1 MTHRA
6 VWNISD
12 ANTQTFTMYGAH
24 HGQKET
30 KMLEIVY
37 QRKP

>member
-6 VWNISD
+6 VWKIADNN
-12 ANTQTFTMYGAH
+12 AQTFEMYGAH
-24 HGQKET
+24 KGDKET

-37 QRKP
+37 TRKP